1 MLQTVLSNI
10 TQTHN
15 FSIAVNCFSLYG
27 NSSPGA
33 ASDTTK
39 SHSLNDQ
46 VYSEATPTQPNYS
59 YNMLTMDTEGLNAY
73 ESIGQSQQKTNTQN
87 TPATFTPV
95 RDEAS
100 KEEAFYVAEEHTY
113 AVVNKKKVS
122 ENDVGGA
129 EFEREEP
136 QSES

>member
-1 MLQTVLSNI
+1 MV
-10 TQTHN
+10 
-15 FSIAVNCFSLYG
+15 A
-27 NSSPGA
+27 
-33 ASDTTK
+33 
-39 SHSLNDQ
+39 
-46 VYSEATPTQPNYS
+46 
-59 YNMLTMDTEGLNAY
+59 MDTDGLNTY
-73 ESIGQSQQKTNTQN
+73 ESIGQSQQKTNALD
-87 TPATFTPV
+87 TPATPTPV

-129 EFEREEP
+129 ELEREEP

>member
-1 MLQTVLSNI
+1 M
-10 TQTHN
+10 
-15 FSIAVNCFSLYG
+15 NCFSLYG
-27 NSSPGA
+27 NSSTGA
-33 ASDTTK
+33 ASDTSR

-46 VYSEATPTQPNYS
+46 VYSEATLAQPNYS
-59 YNMLTMDTEGLNAY
+59 YNMVTMDTEGLNAY
-73 ESIGQSQQKTNTQN
+73 ESIGQSQQKTNTQD
-87 TPATFTPV
+87 TPATPTAV

-122 ENDVGGA
+122 ENGVGGA
-129 EFEREEP
+129 ELEREEP

>member
-1 MLQTVLSNI
+1 MLQTVLSSI

-27 NSSPGA
+27 NSSTGT
-33 ASDTTK
+33 ASDTSR

-46 VYSEATPTQPNYS
+46 VYSEATLTQPNCS
-59 YNMLTMDTEGLNAY
+59 YNIVTIDTEGLHTY
-73 ESIGQSQQKTNTQN
+73 ESIGQSQQKTKTQD
-87 TPATFTPV
+87 TPATPIPV

-100 KEEAFYVAEEHTY
+100 KEEVFSVA
-113 AVVNKKKVS
+113 VNKKVS
-122 ENDVGGA
+122 EDGVGGGA
-129 EFEREEP
+129 ELERAEP